1 MIAHVVLFKLAA
13 RAEAAAVDHLRTVFA
28 AMREKIPGIADFAW
42 SGNTSPEGLGQ
53 GYDLGFV
60 MTFASAADRD
70 AYLIHSE
77 HEAVH
82 PLVEA
87 VAEEVLVF
95 DIES

>member
-1 MIAHVVLFKLAA
+1 MIAHVVLLKLAA
-13 RAEAAAVDHLRTVFA
+13 RAEAAAVDRLRSALA
-28 AMREKIPGIADFAW
+28 ALREGIPGITDFAW

-70 AYLIHSE
+70 AYLTHPA

-82 PLVEA
+82 PLVDA